1 MAIKGVSVGLTDSR
15 VTLPVCGMYVA
26 KTKDDKAY
34 MLYIDHFTS
43 MSKEHRSYKPI
54 PILTR
59 TEDSLFRRLCSA
71 FKVTIPSK
79 ITQKAAA
86 ELLAAGVAQYGAIK
100 TKRVGKTH
108 DWQEITAVN
117 LDGEMLPWGHKSI
130 EGMKMV
136 SLWQVDDGSGPEDE
150 DGDTHTNGIQA
161 PDLSDIGEEDSQMRD
176 LLRKMSLGFQNDVD
190 DEEPMEMP
198 EG

>member
-86 ELLAAGVAQYGAIK
+86 ELLAAGVAQYGAVK
-100 TKRVGKTH
+100 CRRVGKQQ

-117 LDGEMLPWGHKSI
+117 LDGDMLPWGHKAI
-130 EGMKMV
+130 EGMKME
-136 SLWQVDDGSGPEDE
+136 SLWHAGEGSSGSASETPK
-150 DGDTHTNGIQA
+150 GVQA
-161 PDLSDIGEEDSQMRD
+161 PDLSDIGGDDDEMRD
-176 LLRKMSLGFQNDVD
+176 LLRKMSLGLQNDVD